1 MVALGLSAP
10 AASALLAEAV
20 TLVGRLPATLAALED
35 GAIGPGHARLLA
47 ELLGPLPDDA
57 ARAAAIRDR
66 SVRMLP
72 GEDGMAALSA
82 TLPTPVAAACR
93 PPGDARTVEQAMVDC
108 LVDLILRPGEDRA
121 AAGDRPADRG
131 RPVATLRGGTSPGR
145 STGNRCPR

>member
-20 TLVGRLPATLAALED
+20 ALVGRLPATLAALED
-35 GAIGPGHARLLA
+35 GAIGPGQARLLA

-66 SVRMLP
+66 SVRMCP

-93 PPGDARTVEQAMVDC
+93 AA
-108 LVDLILRPGEDRA
+108 LRGYA
-121 AAGDRPADRG
+121 AACRPPATRG
-131 RPVATLRGGTSPGR
+131 PSSRRW
-145 STGNRCPR
+145 STAWST